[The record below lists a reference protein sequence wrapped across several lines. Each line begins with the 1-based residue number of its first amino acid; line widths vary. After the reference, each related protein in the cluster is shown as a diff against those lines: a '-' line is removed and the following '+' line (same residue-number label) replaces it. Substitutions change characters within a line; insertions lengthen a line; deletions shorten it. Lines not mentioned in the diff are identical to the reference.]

1 MPPEGKRAY
10 TKAKVWYLNPQ
21 FRKDHEA
28 GSRSV
33 CNVCREVHP
42 PRGSDE
48 QAPVKVQQEVQTEK
62 VCSCSS
68 SSGSSDHSSLEAMF
82 QNIPLIIVLCLF
94 GMIAQAWTK
103 ETSCPVGYKY
113 NSKYTQC
120 ERVAYR
126 GG

>member
-1 MPPEGKRAY
+1 MNLTILLCALGMLCPLALGQDSFYLECGKNMVYNKATMSCVSMKRPKQASCPHGFKYNRFSQCERIAY
-10 TKAKVWYLNPQ
+10 KAGN
-21 FRKDHEA
+21 
-28 GSRSV
+28 
-33 CNVCREVHP
+33 
-42 PRGSDE
+42 
-48 QAPVKVQQEVQTEK
+48 
-62 VCSCSS
+62 
-68 SSGSSDHSSLEAMF
+68 SLEAMF

-120 ERVAYR
+120 VRVAYR

>member
-1 MPPEGKRAY
+1 MTRSGTRKRVDAPATPSRRSSKRIQGRKPGQVLSSSLLRRICRMPPEGKRAY

-68 SSGSSDHSSLEAMF
+68 SSGSSGD
-82 QNIPLIIVLCLF
+82 Q
-94 GMIAQAWTK
+94 
-103 ETSCPVGYKY
+103 TSKD
-113 NSKYTQC
+113 
-120 ERVAYR
+120 
-126 GG
+126 